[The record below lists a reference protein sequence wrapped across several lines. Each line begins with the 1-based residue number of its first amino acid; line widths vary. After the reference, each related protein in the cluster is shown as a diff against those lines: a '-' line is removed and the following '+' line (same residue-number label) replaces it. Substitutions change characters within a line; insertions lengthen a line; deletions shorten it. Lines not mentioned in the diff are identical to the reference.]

1 MDKIHY
7 KPLKSQLNQA
17 FGGGGQSPEIDLKE
31 AKAKTS
37 EEAFEVSGLK
47 ITKEDVKAA
56 QGELGIRTSAKTKQR
71 IADMHNTYAQKFLSA
86 CKDAPAEFKALAMQ
100 YAQELPKASRG
111 SDIQGYKA
119 ACEAKL
125 DAFRSAAR
133 DMGMQNFLR
142 EMEENADD
150 RFVQSEVAA
159 DNRQAGL
166 KTTIE
171 TKGDQIINDV
181 NANTDQREAETQGV
195 VKADGQ
201 KTRRTINKGFA
212 AQRKFIENE
221 TNRGI
226 SANAQNASAMLGV
239 DAEGYTVKHENG
251 ERELYNGF
259 VVADKDSAVGKNLH
273 NMRVI
278 HGVDDDNLILGE
290 DQIQQTTDGKDFY
303 HLNTT
308 LRRIDYAR
316 DNIKEHTTGQVDR
329 AIVDNRAQ
337 HKETRQAVQDN
348 NVLQAKRQTLSDMLG
363 HEDRENFGVYRD
375 STVKWL
381 GGSADK
387 IMSNNRLNQKQ
398 KEEALDEL
406 VRMADEENIIS
417 DGDKKE
423 FNKKYKL

>member
-1 MDKIHY
+1 M
-7 KPLKSQLNQA
+7 
-17 FGGGGQSPEIDLKE
+17 GGQSPEIDLKE

-37 EEAFEVSGLK
+37 EEAFEASGLK

-159 DNRQAGL
+159 DNRQARL
-166 KTTIE
+166 KTAIE

-181 NANTDQREAETQGV
+181 NANTDQREAETQAV
-195 VKADGQ
+195 VKDEGKKGRAE
-201 KTRRTINKGFA
+201 TRRQAAINRVHQTKVGENIIKGVTRNVSGA
-212 AQRKFIENE
+212 
-221 TNRGI
+221 
-226 SANAQNASAMLGV
+226 LGV
-239 DAEGYTVKHENG
+239 DLVGYTVYNENG
-251 ERELYNGF
+251 DRVLYNGN

-273 NMRVI
+273 NMRVF
-278 HGVDDDNLILGE
+278 HGVDDENCKLE
-290 DQIQQTTDGKDFY
+290 DGQVQQTTDGKDFY
-303 HLNTT
+303 QPYTT
-308 LRRIDYAR
+308 LRRINDAR
-316 DNIKEHTTGQVDR
+316 DNIKEHTTREIDR
-329 AIVDNRAQ
+329 GIKDNRAQ

-423 FNKKYKL
+423 FNEKYKLQ

>member
-17 FGGGGQSPEIDLKE
+17 FGGGQSPEIDLKE

-37 EEAFEVSGLK
+37 EEAFEASGLK

-56 QGELGIRTSAKTKQR
+56 QGEAGIRTSAKTKERVAKMYNDCARQ
-71 IADMHNTYAQKFLSA
+71 ILTECGDNIQL
-86 CKDAPAEFKALAMQ
+86 KALAS
-100 YAQELPKASRG
+100 ECLKSLPKSSRG
-111 SDIQGYKA
+111 GDLQLYRA
-119 ACEAKL
+119 ECNNVL
-125 DAFRSAAR
+125 YAFRSAAR

-181 NANTDQREAETQGV
+181 NANTDQREAETQAV
-195 VKADGQ
+195 VKDEGKKGRAE
-201 KTRRTINKGFA
+201 TRRQAAINRVHQTKVGENIIKGVTRNVSGA
-212 AQRKFIENE
+212 
-221 TNRGI
+221 
-226 SANAQNASAMLGV
+226 LGV
-239 DAEGYTVKHENG
+239 DLEGYTVKNADG
-251 ERELYNGF
+251 DRVLYNGF
-259 VVADKDSAVGKNLH
+259 VVADKDSVVGKNLH
-273 NMRVI
+273 NMRVF
-278 HGVDDDNLILGE
+278 HGVDDDNCYLE
-290 DQIQQTTDGKDFY
+290 YDQVQQTTDGKDFY
-303 HLNTT
+303 HPNTT
-308 LRRIDYAR
+308 LRRVDDAR
-316 DNIKEHTTGQVDR
+316 DDIKEHTTRQVDR
-329 AIVDNRAQ
+329 GIKDNRTQ
-337 HKETRQAVQDN
+337 HKETRQAVQYN

-387 IMSNNRLNQKQ
+387 ILSNDKLNQKQ

-423 FNKKYKL
+423 FNEKYKLQ